1 MCWYVSV
8 YAYLWPFP
16 TVNGSQNTTPFRA
29 LSRSHQFRGF
39 IYLSDKQ
46 TSNVKTHSEKVVK
59 SGYDSFITTSLPR
72 LDLPTAICSALI
84 LGSGLMKLCRF
95 LREADFGVGI

>member
-1 MCWYVSV
+1 MDRKIR
-8 YAYLWPFP
+8 LHF
-16 TVNGSQNTTPFRA
+16 A
-29 LSRSHQFRGF
+29 LSQDPTNSEASSICRTN
-39 IYLSDKQ
+39 KA
-46 TSNVKTHSEKVVK
+46 SNIKTRAEKSLK